1 MITKGKSM
9 HSSEAID
16 FARRAAKRISKI
28 EGPVNL
34 PPAPEEKDKEENE
47 KQNDSLLDFDY
58 TKQQNT
64 LNTLNSVVAAI
75 GRNNTTANEEN
86 TTFKTEGLKT
96 NADFK
101 ATLNTHSVQM

>member
-1 MITKGKSM
+1 MKKREEPLNLYKHLEKEMITKGKSM

-47 KQNDSLLDFDY
+47 K
-58 TKQQNT
+58 
-64 LNTLNSVVAAI
+64 
-75 GRNNTTANEEN
+75 
-86 TTFKTEGLKT
+86 
-96 NADFK
+96 
-101 ATLNTHSVQM
+101 